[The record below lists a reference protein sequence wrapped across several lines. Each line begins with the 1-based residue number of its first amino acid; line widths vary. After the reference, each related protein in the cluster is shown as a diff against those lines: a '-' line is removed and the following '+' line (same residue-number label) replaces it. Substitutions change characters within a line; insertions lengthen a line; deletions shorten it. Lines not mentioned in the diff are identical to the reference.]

1 MRSPMLRQHLVPDAR
16 SQTWRGIISEIKKL
30 ACETKLFQEIRQYKA
45 NIDFVRQVKKKK
57 G

>member
-1 MRSPMLRQHLVPDAR
+1 MLRQHLVPDAR